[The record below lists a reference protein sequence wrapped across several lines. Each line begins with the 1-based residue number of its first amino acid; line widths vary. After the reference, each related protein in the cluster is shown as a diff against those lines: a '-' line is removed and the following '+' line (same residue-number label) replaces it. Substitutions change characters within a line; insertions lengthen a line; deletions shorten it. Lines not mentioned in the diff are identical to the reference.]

1 METTNEAIKTQAI
14 KFSAVRGISDEQDE
28 TSTLWLGRGKADSKN
43 GRRDLQLSAPVP
55 TISAEAIK
63 ELANAESQKLADYL
77 SDELASYLRRVK
89 CQRLEIGDSLELTL
103 PAGGLELALT
113 ALITLTE
120 GSRERKSFTSA
131 ILRDVTQGA
140 AFKAIV
146 TTYLQL
152 KGIKPEAFK
161 RIVLDNYLRASTR
174 QDYSITPQEQAT
186 YTKALAHIEALAQML
201 AEAGNTAEANVIT
214 HAAAQLAKAEVIAD
228 DGI

>member
-1 METTNEAIKTQAI
+1 MNATNSNTQAI
-14 KFSAVRGISDEQDE
+14 KFSAVLGTSDEQDE

-43 GRRDLQLSAPVP
+43 GRRDLMLSAPVP
-55 TISAEAIK
+55 TISSEAIK
-63 ELANAESQKLADYL
+63 LLAEAEPQKLADYL

-89 CQRLEIGDSLELTL
+89 CQRLDIGDSIELHL
-103 PAGGLELALT
+103 PSGGLELALV

-131 ILRDVTQGA
+131 ILRDVTQSA
-140 AFKAIV
+140 TFKAIV
-146 TTYLQL
+146 STYTQL

-186 YTKALAHIEALAQML
+186 FTKALAHIEALAEML
-201 AEAGNTAEANVIT
+201 AEAGNTAEAAIIKT
-214 HAAAQLAKAEVIAD
+214 AAAQLRKSEVIAD